1 MLATVLSLLK
11 GIVSHD
17 EFFFRLI
24 ITPTPTSTSTTI
36 FVLYEE
42 FKVRRGISTG
52 RGHTGRNV
60 FRSRAPRTFIPAQS
74 EFQDSA
80 FEKEQMGKPV
90 LGVRDAVEGRT
101 LDVNVLVFGI
111 EVDVSNCGGFS
122 REFVGD
128 AHFLEKGRRDEVDV
142 LARVGKYAHHGQCG
156 ETAHGS
162 AIVVAGNSAIRVVEL
177 RWDVG
182 VCSLCALTG
191 SPGVMILIHGKEGLF
206 VAKVE
211 QSGILVQIVQTVDKC
226 LRAAH
231 ELDERGLVVR
241 HKE

>member
-1 MLATVLSLLK
+1 
-11 GIVSHD
+11 
-17 EFFFRLI
+17 
-24 ITPTPTSTSTTI
+24 
-36 FVLYEE
+36 
-42 FKVRRGISTG
+42 
-52 RGHTGRNV
+52 
-60 FRSRAPRTFIPAQS
+60 
-74 EFQDSA
+74 
-80 FEKEQMGKPV
+80 MGEPV
-90 LGVRDAVEGRT
+90 LGVGYAVEGRT

-111 EVDVSNCGGFS
+111 EVDVSNCCGFS

-206 VAKVE
+206 VAEVE